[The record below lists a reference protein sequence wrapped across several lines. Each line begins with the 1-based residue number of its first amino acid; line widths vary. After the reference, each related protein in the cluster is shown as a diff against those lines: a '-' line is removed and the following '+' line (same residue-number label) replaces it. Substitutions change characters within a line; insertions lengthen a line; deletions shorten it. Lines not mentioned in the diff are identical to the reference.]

1 MKKFLSQFVIYGCA
15 SMLSKIAAIFLMPL
29 YTSILTTGEYGAM
42 AMLASCSGVL
52 GIVANFNIHT
62 GIARDYYEDG
72 VDRKK
77 LVSTGFFSIVA
88 CSLMMF
94 LVMFISRRTWTEMLG
109 LQSFETAFVIMLA
122 NIPAFSLQS
131 YFSILTRYKNKPIL
145 FVIGT
150 VTALILQ
157 ISLSIYLVLV
167 RDAGINGI
175 LFAECFA
182 NVYSTI
188 FFLIVNREFI
198 GLTFDNVLIKRALV
212 FAIPTLP
219 ATLAWWI
226 DASLGQMLVG
236 KYVSYDVLGVYSIAL
251 SITSVFSLI
260 TIAFNNVWGPYLYEN
275 YKKDGFVG
283 EVRMLYGLFFA
294 FLVVVSINLSLL
306 SHEIVLILAKPT
318 YLDAVKYITLLCL
331 PLSIYMLLPF
341 VTSGIGISRKTKY
354 LSYANCAGSLVNL
367 IILVTLLPRF
377 GVIVAPLSLTVS
389 RLVNYFMSKYYSNKV
404 LKLSFNDSWIL
415 LFAIIIAVCYVINVS
430 EVPRFVVWASLLVI
444 DGLIAWYFIKQI
456 KSKNLVKLLRKE

>member
-1 MKKFLSQFVIYGCA
+1 MFIKNYVRIADMKKFLSQFLIYGCA
-15 SMLSKIAAIFLMPL
+15 SMLSKIAAVFLMPL

-42 AMLASCSGVL
+42 AMIASCSGVL
-52 GIVANFNIHT
+52 GIVANFNIHS
-62 GIARDYYEDG
+62 GIARDYFEDG

-77 LVSTGFFSIVA
+77 LVSTGFFSILS

-94 LVMFISRRTWTEMLG
+94 LVMFISRRTWTNMLG

-182 NVYSTI
+182 NVYCTI

-226 DASLGQMLVG
+226 DASLDNL
-236 KYVSYDVLGVYSIAL
+236 
-251 SITSVFSLI
+251 SVFTNYHSL
-260 TIAFNNVWGPYLYEN
+260 
-275 YKKDGFVG
+275 
-283 EVRMLYGLFFA
+283 
-294 FLVVVSINLSLL
+294 
-306 SHEIVLILAKPT
+306 
-318 YLDAVKYITLLCL
+318 
-331 PLSIYMLLPF
+331 
-341 VTSGIGISRKTKY
+341 
-354 LSYANCAGSLVNL
+354 
-367 IILVTLLPRF
+367 
-377 GVIVAPLSLTVS
+377 
-389 RLVNYFMSKYYSNKV
+389 
-404 LKLSFNDSWIL
+404 
-415 LFAIIIAVCYVINVS
+415 
-430 EVPRFVVWASLLVI
+430 
-444 DGLIAWYFIKQI
+444 
-456 KSKNLVKLLRKE
+456 